1 MPSIDW
7 PDLPLV
13 PALGECVRLLGERG
27 SLALS
32 AEPGSGK
39 TTLLPIALMEDLRAR
54 GGGGAVLMA
63 EPRRVAAVQAASRIA
78 SLLGEE
84 PGARVGYAVRGER
97 RGSRDTRILCVT
109 EGVLLRMIQDDPS
122 LSGFSAVVF
131 DEFHERSV
139 GADLSLALC
148 LDARAS
154 IRSDL
159 ALVLM
164 SATLDAQAL
173 AAFLSSA
180 TGAEPG
186 VLEVPGAAHPV
197 EIRHEP
203 ADRRSLIADA
213 ARSVARA
220 FSSSKGDVLVF
231 LPGVGEIERLRR
243 ELPDLGAEVLALHGS
258 LPLEDQRRVV
268 RGGESS
274 ARGARRRIILS
285 TSVAQSSLTV
295 PGVRAVVDAG
305 LARLSRYDPGV
316 GMDGLFTER
325 VSGADAD
332 QRAGRAGREDAGTC
346 VRLWSADEPLQSG
359 PVPEILRADLASLL
373 LECLV
378 WGSDPSALPFLDAPP
393 PGALFRAR
401 SLLGD
406 LRLLDAE
413 GRPNAEGRRCAALGA
428 GPRLG
433 AMLIRDGSA
442 LACACAALLSERD
455 RSGIEGD
462 ADIRHRIE
470 AIAGGGGG
478 AWADRARRECG
489 RLMDL
494 VGLRGNERF
503 VAGIE
508 SAGDALALAYPDRV
522 ARLERNAATGRSAAT
537 GGLYRFPSGRTARLA
552 AAPGAH
558 AGTLEGA
565 EWIVAPDV
573 DAGQAVGVV
582 RAAAPLGEAFVRDRI
597 VAFAEPGLD
606 IEWKGLSPKASAYS
620 GYGKIRVPG
629 KAKDAEIAD
638 ARSLFER
645 AFIERLEAEG
655 LSVLP
660 WNAASRSLL
669 ERARWCLEAA
679 PGGGRSALEPGSL
692 DDESL
697 ASGARDWLIPYC
709 ALPSALREGFLPT
722 LLSEAGLLS
731 ALSSLIAPLRAIL
744 DREAPAS
751 IALPSGRSVRVDYGA
766 EGGPAIEGKVQEFFG
781 LAEHPLSCGKP
792 ILIRLLSPAGR
803 PVQSTRDIAGFWK
816 TSYAEVRKDMRG
828 RYPKHDWP
836 EDGSTAPPSSGPK
849 RRR

>member
-1 MPSIDW
+1 M
-7 PDLPLV
+7 
-13 PALGECVRLLGERG
+13 
-27 SLALS
+27 LS

-39 TTLLPIALMEDLRAR
+39 TTLLPIALMEDFRAR
-54 GGGGAVLMA
+54 GSGGAVLMA

-97 RGSRDTRILCVT
+97 RVSRDTRILCVT

-122 LSGFSAVVF
+122 LAGYSAVVF

-164 SATLDAQAL
+164 SATLDAAAL
-173 AAFLSSA
+173 RAFLESA
-180 TGAEPG
+180 TGGEPG

-197 EIRHEP
+197 DIRYET

-220 FSSSKGDVLVF
+220 FSSSTGDVLVF

-243 ELPDLGAEVLALHGS
+243 ELPNLGAEVLALHGN

-268 RGGESS
+268 RGGEAT
-274 ARGARRRIILS
+274 ARGGGRRIILS
-285 TSVAQSSLTV
+285 TSIAQSSLTV
-295 PGVRAVVDAG
+295 PGVRVVVDAG
-305 LARLSRYDPGV
+305 LARLSRYDPAV

-325 VSGADAD
+325 VSAADAD

-346 VRLWSADEPLQSG
+346 VRLWSADEPVK
-359 PVPEILRADLASLL
+359 PAPEPEILRADLASLL

-378 WGSDPSALPFLDAPP
+378 WGSDPSTLPFLDPPP
-393 PGALFRAR
+393 PGALSRAR
-401 SLLGD
+401 SLLKD

-478 AWADRARRECG
+478 SWAERALHECG
-489 RLMDL
+489 RLMDS
-494 VGLRGNERF
+494 VGLKGESRL
-503 VAGIE
+503 VAEIE

-522 ARLERNAATGRSAAT
+522 ARLERNATTGKAAASAGA
-537 GGLYRFPSGRTARLA
+537 LYRFPSGRTARLA

-582 RAAAPLGEAFVRDRI
+582 RAAAPLGEAFIRERI
-597 VAFAEPGLD
+597 IPFAEPGLD
-606 IEWKGLSPKASAYS
+606 IEWKGLSPKASAYV

-655 LSVLP
+655 LSILP
-660 WNAASRSLL
+660 WNAASRSIL
-669 ERARWCLEAA
+669 ERARWCSEAA
-679 PGGGRSALEPGSL
+679 ACSDRFPLRTGEL
-692 DDESL
+692 DDEAL
-697 ASGARDWLIPYC
+697 ASRARDWLLPYC
-709 ALPSALREGFLPT
+709 ELPSSLREGFLPP
-722 LLSEAGLLS
+722 LISEAGLLS
-731 ALSSLIAPLRAIL
+731 ALSSVLAPARAIL
-744 DREAPAS
+744 DREAPATLS
-751 IALPSGRSVRVDYGA
+751 LPSGRSVRVDYGA
-766 EGGPAIEGKVQEFFG
+766 EGGPAVEGKVQEFFG
-781 LAEHPLSCGKP
+781 LAEHPRSCGKP

-816 TSYAEVRKDMRG
+816 SSYAEVRKDMRG

-836 EDGSTAPPSSGPK
+836 EDGSTALPSSGPK